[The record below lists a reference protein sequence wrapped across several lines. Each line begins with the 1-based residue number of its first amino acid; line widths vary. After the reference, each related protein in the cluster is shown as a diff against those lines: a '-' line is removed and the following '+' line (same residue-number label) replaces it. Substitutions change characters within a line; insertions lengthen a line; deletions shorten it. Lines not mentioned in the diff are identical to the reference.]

1 MVHELVDQVNAV
13 VDGEIVAFDKGGR
26 NLFEALQQ
34 RMNLQGQRAIA
45 RASKQIPV
53 ALVVFDL
60 LRLDQGTA
68 PDHGASAWSSG
79 ASSWSWSW
87 RRTRACR

>member
-13 VDGEIVAFDKGGR
+13 VDGEIVAFDERGR
-26 NLFEALQQ
+26 NSFEALQQ

-60 LRLDQGTA
+60 LWLDGHETTGL
-68 PDHGASAWSSG
+68 GAG
-79 ASSWSWSW
+79 AAA
-87 RRTRACR
+87 RAARAGRGGGPRGCR